1 LLPIFLVPTKLSRTR
16 ENIQAWSHG
25 NAHSSRSTTWISTD
39 IGQDCP
45 PLPAI
50 RPQNPTE
57 ESYPRNNSF
66 ASLLEENQKMFG
78 L

>member
-1 LLPIFLVPTKLSRTR
+1 LYQPSYQEQEKISKPGVMGTPTPADPQPGSQQTLVK
-16 ENIQAWSHG
+16 IA
-25 NAHSSRSTTWISTD
+25 
-39 IGQDCP
+39 

>member
-1 LLPIFLVPTKLSRTR
+1 LYQPSYQEQEKISKPGVMKRPLQQIHNLDLNRHWSKLPT
-16 ENIQAWSHG
+16 
-25 NAHSSRSTTWISTD
+25 
-39 IGQDCP
+39 
-45 PLPAI
+45 LPAI